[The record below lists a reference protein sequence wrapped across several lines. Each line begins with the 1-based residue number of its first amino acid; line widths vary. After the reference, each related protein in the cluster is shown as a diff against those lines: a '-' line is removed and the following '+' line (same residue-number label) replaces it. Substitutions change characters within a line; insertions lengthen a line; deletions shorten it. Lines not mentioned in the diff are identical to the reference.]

1 MQLLHV
7 VPIPALRDNYIWVI
21 HNSQHAAV
29 VDPGEA
35 APVLDYLHNNALSL
49 DAILITHHHADH
61 VDGIDHLCA
70 QAKKVPVYG
79 PVNKNITQLT
89 VHLEDNTCFEI
100 GALKAKFTI
109 FTTPGHTH
117 DHIAYYLSHQTQEW
131 VFCGDTLFATGC
143 GRLFEGTAAQMLT
156 SLNKLTTLPKTT
168 RICCAHE
175 YTVDNIRFALAVE
188 PENPALKTWLAKARA
203 LRLNGQT
210 TLPTTL
216 AHELS
221 TNPFLRCTQPNVIA
235 SAERYAKHALLNE
248 IEVFATLRDWKNNFR
263 G

>member
-1 MQLLHV
+1 MQLLRV

-21 HNSQHAAV
+21 HNGQHAVV

-35 APVLDYLHNNALSL
+35 APVIDYLHHNALSL

-61 VDGIDHLCA
+61 VGGIDHLLA
-70 QAKKVPVYG
+70 QTKKVPVYG
-79 PVNKNITQLT
+79 PTNKNITQLT
-89 VHLEDNTCFEI
+89 VHLKDNTSFEI
-100 GALKAKFTI
+100 GALQAKFAV

-117 DHIAYYLSHQTQEW
+117 DHIAYYLSHQNQEW
-131 VFCGDTLFATGC
+131 VFCGDTLLATGC
-143 GRLFEGTAAQMLT
+143 GRLFEGTPAQMLV
-156 SLNKLTTLPKTT
+156 SLKKLAALPHTAH
-168 RICCAHE
+168 ICCAHE

-188 PENPALKTWLAKARA
+188 PENQALKAWLAKAQA
-203 LRLNGQT
+203 LRLNGQA

-221 TNPFLRCTQPNVIA
+221 TNPFLRCTQPSVIA
-235 SAERYAKHALLNE
+235 SAKQYAKRALLNE
-248 IEVFATLRDWKNNFR
+248 TEILATLRDWKNNFR